1 MQNQNNYLTDCD
13 NNRESGFQ
21 SIYAGDIFFLLLLV
35 FFVFFLMD
43 IGIRASGLGSYY
55 YGHEQFQEM
64 LDKAKMEE
72 RSPVRTRLGLWS
84 TGIGYPL
91 MAILFPIF
99 FKLRT
104 AQSVST
110 LGIHTSRITQS
121 FSLAIKAVFLL
132 IPTAY
137 IVQLLTVKL
146 LQITGFP
153 EINDH
158 PLVELGS
165 MHLAP
170 FEWVLFFLSA
180 VIGAAF
186 LEEQLFRGLL
196 QPWFLS
202 RANGATQAAMAS
214 VIVTIL
220 FQFKDLQKSCQ
231 LLWANNL
238 ILENPSDKAVLLQ
251 ALQPLLFSIA
261 MAQIIHWVSQK
272 ESLKS
277 HATIAGTGL
286 LFGMVHSFAWPSPVP
301 LTLLGYGLGLVYMKS
316 GNLLGPILV
325 HSMFNAIA
333 WCVLFYQSS

>member
-1 MQNQNNYLTDCD
+1 MQNQNDYLTDCD
-13 NNRESGFQ
+13 NNRESCFQ
-21 SIYAGDIFFLLLLV
+21 SIHAGDIFFLLLLV

-43 IGIRASGLGSYY
+43 IGIRLSGLGSLY
-55 YGHEQFQEM
+55 YGQEQFQEM
-64 LDKAKMEE
+64 LEKAKSEE

-91 MAILFPIF
+91 MAVFFPIF

-104 AQSVST
+104 GQRIST
-110 LGIHTSRITQS
+110 LGIHTSGITRA
-121 FSLAIKAVFLL
+121 FSLGIKATLIL
-132 IPTAY
+132 IPSAY
-137 IVQLLTVKL
+137 LIQGLTVYL
-146 LQITGFP
+146 LKIAGFP

-158 PLVELGS
+158 PLVELGT
-165 MHLAP
+165 MRLAP
-170 FEWVLFFLSA
+170 TEWVLFFLSA

-186 LEEQLFRGLL
+186 LEEELFRGLL

-202 RANGATQAAMAS
+202 RVNGATQAAMSA
-214 VIVTIL
+214 VVVTIL

-231 LLWANNL
+231 LLWANNMV
-238 ILENPSDKAVLLQ
+238 LENPSDKAVLLQ

-261 MAQIIHWVSQK
+261 GAQIIHLLSQK
-272 ESLKS
+272 ESLKT

-301 LTLLGYGLGLVYMKS
+301 LSLLGYGLGLVSMRT

-325 HSMFNAIA
+325 HSTFNAVA
-333 WCVLFYQSS
+333 WFVLFHQSS